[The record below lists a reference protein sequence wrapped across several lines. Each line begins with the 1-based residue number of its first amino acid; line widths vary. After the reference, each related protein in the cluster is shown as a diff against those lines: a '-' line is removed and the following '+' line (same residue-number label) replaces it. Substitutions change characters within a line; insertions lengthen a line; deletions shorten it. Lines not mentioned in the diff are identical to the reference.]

1 MQIEWSRCLYGV
13 GWKTPATNNMDS
25 KHIEQY
31 AQVAGIALLVVGC
44 ALVLRPFFVAMLFAA
59 VLCLSTWPAYQ
70 WVREKLGGRSSL
82 TAILFCLTILLL
94 IAAPVA
100 LTAQSMI
107 MHSGQMIEW
116 ARGVLDQ
123 GPFELPR
130 FVRDIPLLGPQLDS
144 YWHLL
149 RDSREELV
157 ALAKRFAEPSKN
169 MLFAFGGAAGEGLFQ
184 IVVAVFLAFFFYRDG
199 EKVAAM
205 LRSGMGRLAGS
216 AQGQA
221 LANTAQNTVK
231 GVVYGLIGTA
241 IVQALV
247 ALVGFLIAGVPG
259 AMLLAALVFILSVV
273 PMGPVLIWGG
283 VAAWFY
289 YRGEEGWAIFMVIY
303 GIAIISSVDNFIKP
317 FLISRTSSMSLLPV
331 VLGVF
336 GGALAFG
343 FVGIFVGPV
352 LLALA
357 MNLTAAWLGMRSAA
371 GDATPAAAKK

>member
-1 MQIEWSRCLYGV
+1 
-13 GWKTPATNNMDS
+13 MDS
-25 KHIEQY
+25 KHLEQY

-59 VLCLSTWPAYQ
+59 VLCLSTWPAYE
-70 WVREKLGGRSSL
+70 WVRQKLGGRNSL
-82 TAILFCLTILLL
+82 TAILFCLAILLL

-107 MHSGQMIEW
+107 MNSGQVIDW
-116 ARGVLDQ
+116 VRGVLDQ
-123 GPFELPR
+123 GPFELPGFIR
-130 FVRDIPLLGPQLDS
+130 EFPLVGPQLDS

-149 RDSREELV
+149 RDSREEIV
-157 ALAKRFAEPSKN
+157 ALAKRFAEPAKN

-184 IVVAVFLAFFFYRDG
+184 IFVAVFLAFFFYRDG
-199 EKVAAM
+199 EKVAGM

-231 GVVYGLIGTA
+231 GVVYGLLGTA
-241 IVQALV
+241 IAQALV

-289 YRGEEGWAIFMVIY
+289 YRGEQGWAIFMLIY
-303 GIAIISSVDNFIKP
+303 GAAIISSVDNFIKP
-317 FLISRTSSMSLLPV
+317 ILISRTSSMSLLPV

-357 MNLTAAWLGMRSAA
+357 MNLTAAWLDLRSATA
-371 GDATPAAAKK
+371 ETAPAKAEA